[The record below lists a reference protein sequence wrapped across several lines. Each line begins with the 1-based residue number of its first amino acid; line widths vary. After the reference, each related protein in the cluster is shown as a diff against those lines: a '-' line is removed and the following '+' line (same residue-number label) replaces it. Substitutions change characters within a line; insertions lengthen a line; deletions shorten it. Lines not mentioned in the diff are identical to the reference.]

1 MKLALEKQ
9 KEMCMVLKG
18 LKTFGKYGEKQ
29 MMLGILKKMEKIGV
43 RLKITC
49 CIDYLLLLSS
59 LLATAER
66 YDIEV

>member
-9 KEMCMVLKG
+9 KEMSMVLKG
-18 LKTFGKYGEKQ
+18 FKTFG
-29 MMLGILKKMEKIGV
+29 LMEKIGV
-43 RLKITC
+43 QLKITC